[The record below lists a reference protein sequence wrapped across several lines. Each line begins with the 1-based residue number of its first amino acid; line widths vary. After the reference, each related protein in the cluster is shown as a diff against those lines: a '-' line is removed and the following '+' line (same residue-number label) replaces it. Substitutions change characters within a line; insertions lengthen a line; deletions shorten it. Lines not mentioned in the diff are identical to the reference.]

1 MIVPWGKDKPGR
13 WVIVLELCIVL
24 LTLIAWGI
32 KSGWF
37 HSAK

>member
-13 WVIVLELCIVL
+13 WVIVFELCIVL

-32 KSGWF
+32 RHGWF
-37 HSAK
+37 HLR